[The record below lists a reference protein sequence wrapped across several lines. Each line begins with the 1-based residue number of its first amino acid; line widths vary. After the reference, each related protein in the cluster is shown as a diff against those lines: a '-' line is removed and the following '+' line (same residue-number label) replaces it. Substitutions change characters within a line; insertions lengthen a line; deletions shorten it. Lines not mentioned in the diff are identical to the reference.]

1 MVGIADVEIDLNLA
15 EDRAL
20 PVQTYASCD
29 GVWKAQRLIRGEPK
43 LVSTRRRDHEA
54 ADSWRTL
61 VELGSEL
68 AIDQAKVGQWGR
80 VAKCEAVE
88 ARALFMLMQYVVD
101 LIAES
106 AR

>member
-1 MVGIADVEIDLNLA
+1 MIGIADVEIDLNLA

-20 PVQTYASCD
+20 PVQTYASC
-29 GVWKAQRLIRGEPK
+29 GGRWKAQRLSRREPD
-43 LVSTRRRDHEA
+43 LVSARRRDHEA
-54 ADSWRTL
+54 ADSWRTP

-68 AIDQAKVGQWGR
+68 AIDQAKVGHWGR

-88 ARALFMLMQYVVD
+88 ARALSMLMEYVID
-101 LIAES
+101 LIAEF